1 MAWDS
6 IKVSGEVI
14 SSADFNVRTI
24 RIKQALGAADLVTF
38 ADGDA
43 TPSVANATLF
53 NTNNTAPVTIT
64 DFVDATEKVISVMF
78 DDAFTSVAENANI
91 QLEGGFGPLGPLPRY
106 SGLTFRYDTVGG
118 FWVEISRSIY
128 A

>member
-6 IKVSGEVI
+6 IKVAGEVI
-14 SSADFNVRTI
+14 ASADFNVRTI

-53 NTNNTAPVTIT
+53 KTSNTAPVTII
-64 DFVDATEKVISVMF
+64 DFDDATEKIISVMV
-78 DDAFTSVAENANI
+78 DDALTSIAENANI
-91 QLEGGFGPLGPLPRY
+91 KLEGGFGPLGPLPRY
-106 SGLTFRYDTVGG
+106 SGLTFRYDLVGG
-118 FWVEISRSIY
+118 FWVEIGRSIY